1 MSKPILSFRDLHV
14 YQAAFELQ
22 QRIFKATKRFPK
34 EEIYSLTDQ
43 FRRASRS
50 VGANIAESWAK
61 RVYKAHFVSKLS
73 DADAEQTETQHWIE
87 TSLACDYLSQAER
100 DAMTAQCEEI
110 GRKLGKMM
118 AEPEKWCPDH

>member
-1 MSKPILSFRDLHV
+1 LHV

-22 QRIFKATKRFPK
+22 QGIFKVTKCFPK
-34 EEIYSLTDQ
+34 EEAFSLADQ

-50 VGANIAESWAK
+50 IGANIAEAWAK
-61 RVYKAHFVSKLS
+61 RIYRAHFVSKLS

-87 TSLACDYLSQAER
+87 TSLACHYLSQAER
-100 DAMTAQCEEI
+100 DAMIAQCEEI

-118 AEPEKWCPDH
+118 AEPEKWCPRS

>member
-1 MSKPILSFRDLHV
+1 MSEPIQSFRDLHV
-14 YQAAFELQ
+14 YQAAFDLQ
-22 QRIFKATKRFPK
+22 QRVFKATKRFPK
-34 EEIYSLTDQ
+34 EETYSLTDQ

-61 RVYKAHFVSKLS
+61 RVYRAHFVSKLS

-87 TSLACDYLSQAER
+87 TSLACHYLSQAER
-100 DAMTAQCEEI
+100 DAMIAQCEDV

-118 AEPEKWCPDH
+118 AEPEKWCPRS